1 MYNGDPVTDYE
12 TVSINIE
19 TSLKRKLE
27 EYNFFHKDDKIN
39 LSALSRDALKKEL
52 EIRSQSE
59 KTEVITQSHKKEK
72 EITCLNC
79 GAIVTAKRST
89 KKFCSFKCKTAFY
102 RK

>member
-19 TSLKRKLE
+19 TNLKRKLE
-27 EYNFFHKDDKIN
+27 EYNFYHKDNKIN
-39 LSALSRDALKKEL
+39 LSALSRDSLKKEL

-59 KTEVITQSHKKEK
+59 KTEVIPQSPKKEK

-79 GAIVTAKRST
+79 GNTVTAKRST
-89 KKFCSFKCKTAFY
+89 RKFCSYKCKTAYY